1 MSTPQKLR
9 AGNSELTRFKVLW
22 RDSLAEDARDYW
34 RQLFISPDQTQAQI
48 RQQLQVKLKI
58 KLDHDSQ
65 LNAFRAW
72 ELEQRAMDLEAERA
86 EEEERRLMEDHP
98 DWTKDQV
105 REDLIKRFYL
115 RSRATGDTKLG
126 LSTVTA
132 DLNIERTGLESRRIQ
147 LLEKKAAAY
156 DRAQAALSEAK
167 QSKGGITPETMTK
180 IEQELKLL

>member
-1 MSTPQKLR
+1 M
-9 AGNSELTRFKVLW
+9 
-22 RDSLAEDARDYW
+22 
-34 RQLFISPDQTQAQI
+34 
-48 RQQLQVKLKI
+48 
-58 KLDHDSQ
+58 
-65 LNAFRAW
+65 
-72 ELEQRAMDLEAERA
+72 EAERA